1 MCIRNSTQS
10 SPIKNLVIH
19 IGPDP
24 QFSGGI
30 ASVIDSSLKMTIR
43 NSEILNFASWAPN
56 SFYGLSMSFRVAL
69 QLVKLRIRLQN
80 RVIVH
85 VHFGNFGSYLREG
98 SLLILSIALGFD
110 SFATFHGGKM
120 NYIKRLRLARYFLR
134 FLTERVDGIYFLNPN
149 LKSLLLPDSSKAK
162 VIVNPLPFR
171 VEAEV
176 STKRERAILFAGVR
190 DVVKGFDILLGAWNI
205 IHKQFPE
212 WTLYIA
218 GPFGDFK
225 SKITAEQTIDLGNL
239 PRNEVIEILSK
250 VAILCLPS
258 RNEQS
263 PMILWEAIGKNTCV
277 VATSVGAI
285 PWILGPSYPYLAVPN
300 NVRSLAD
307 LLSKAITSDNE
318 MLIRNM
324 NKRSRVADLGNLSR
338 MWEREYRVD

>member
-1 MCIRNSTQS
+1 MRFKS
-10 SPIKNLVIH
+10 SNRALLNTNLIIH

-24 QFSGGI
+24 IHPGGI

-43 NSEILNFASWAPN
+43 NSRILNFASWNPN

-69 QLVKLRIRLQN
+69 QLIKLRIRPQN

-110 SFATFHGGKM
+110 SFATFHGQKM
-120 NYIKRLRLARYFLR
+120 NYIKRLRPARYIFKL
-134 FLTERVDGIYFLNPN
+134 LTEKVDGIYFLNPN
-149 LKSLLLPDSSKAK
+149 LKSLLIPYSSKAK

-176 STKRERAILFAGVR
+176 STKREKAILFAGVR
-190 DVVKGFDILLGAWNI
+190 DVRKGFDILLDAWNI

-218 GPFGDFK
+218 GPFGDFRF
-225 SKITAEQTIDLGNL
+225 KITAEQTIDLGNL
-239 PRNEVIEILSK
+239 PRHEVIEILSK

-263 PMILWEAIGKNTCV
+263 PMILWEALGKNTCV

-300 NVRSLAD
+300 DVLSLAE
-307 LLSKAITSDNE
+307 LLSKAITADNKI
-318 MLIRNM
+318 LIRNM
-324 NKRSRVADLGNLSR
+324 NEKSRVADLENLSR
-338 MWEREYRVD
+338 MWEREYRVE